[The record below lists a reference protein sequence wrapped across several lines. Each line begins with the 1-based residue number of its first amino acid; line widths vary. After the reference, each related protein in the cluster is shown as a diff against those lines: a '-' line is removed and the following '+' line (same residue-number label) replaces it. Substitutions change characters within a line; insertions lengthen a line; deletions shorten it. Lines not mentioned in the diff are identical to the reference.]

1 MKALTPLCLA
11 ALMTFLSAV
20 VTANYVTTTETKER
34 AKDYLLASCEALKVD
49 HSTERT
55 SSCRYY
61 IYGFVDAGLATG
73 TINSEQH
80 KEDDNQR
87 SSFTERA
94 YRTRVGPLDERA
106 KTKATLVKPFC
117 VPEEES
123 RERVIGRLA
132 KHLPDSMDT
141 VKMLST
147 AIYRGLKT
155 EYPCD

>member
-1 MKALTPLCLA
+1 MKALAPLCLA

-20 VTANYVTTTETKER
+20 VTANHVTTTETKER

-61 IYGFVDAGLATG
+61 IYGFVDAGLVTG

-141 VKMLST
+141 MKMLST